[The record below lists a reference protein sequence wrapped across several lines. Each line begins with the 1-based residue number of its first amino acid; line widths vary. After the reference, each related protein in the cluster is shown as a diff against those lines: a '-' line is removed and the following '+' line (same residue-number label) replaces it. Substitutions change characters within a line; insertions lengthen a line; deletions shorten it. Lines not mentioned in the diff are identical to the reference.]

1 MAALGRGLILAV
13 VAACAFSGL
22 AGAAEQTVIEFWW
35 GGAGSVEEMRAIV
48 EAFHQ
53 TYPAI
58 RVNMTDQGSIGI
70 RGAGLDKLKTSV
82 AAGIPPDLA
91 YLDATGVMGL
101 ALADDLLVPLNELL
115 DDEFLNAIPYLDAPR
130 SYVVAQ
136 GKHYGLQFRTDSR
149 GLYYNQ
155 DHFLEVGLDMNAG
168 PQDIDE
174 LDVYAQR
181 MTRWAADGGI
191 ERLGFA
197 PRGNN
202 FGLGL
207 GWFWVFGGEV
217 FDSDSLLPT
226 FTGNPA
232 HLRALEWILSYAD
245 LYGAAASVS
254 NPKFVSGEVS
264 MIIQSTTSL
273 APLKQQTPD
282 LNWSVSHI
290 PYPPEGKRTTLSTG
304 YAFVIPRGA
313 RLSEGLATFLRFLA
327 RKETQMTWY
336 RLTEQPPARVDAVLE
351 LIQAGEVADPRV
363 VVMWELMPVAEGYP
377 PLFAS
382 HVIVPL
388 EENLNRMRARQ
399 ITPHQ
404 VLEDLQRTLEPEFR
418 RLLRR
423 EQ

>member
-1 MAALGRGLILAV
+1 
-13 VAACAFSGL
+13 
-22 AGAAEQTVIEFWW
+22 
-35 GGAGSVEEMRAIV
+35 
-48 EAFHQ
+48 
-53 TYPAI
+53 
-58 RVNMTDQGSIGI
+58 
-70 RGAGLDKLKTSV
+70 
-82 AAGIPPDLA
+82 
-91 YLDATGVMGL
+91 
-101 ALADDLLVPLNELL
+101 
-115 DDEFLNAIPYLDAPR
+115 
-130 SYVVAQ
+130 
-136 GKHYGLQFRTDSR
+136 
-149 GLYYNQ
+149 
-155 DHFLEVGLDMNAG
+155 
-168 PQDIDE
+168 
-174 LDVYAQR
+174 
-181 MTRWAADGGI
+181 
-191 ERLGFA
+191 
-197 PRGNN
+197 
-202 FGLGL
+202 
-207 GWFWVFGGEV
+207 
-217 FDSDSLLPT
+217 
-226 FTGNPA
+226 
-232 HLRALEWILSYAD
+232 
-245 LYGAAASVS
+245 
-254 NPKFVSGEVS
+254 